1 MGGFKRIETEI
12 DEIIRDVYFLGDFST
27 PLEFKQIVYAK
38 CNDKNMDTTYRS
50 HVDKRVYEVLY
61 ELD

>member
-1 MGGFKRIETEI
+1 MGKFKTIETEI

-38 CNDKNMDTTYRS
+38 CNDENINETYRG

>member
-1 MGGFKRIETEI
+1 MGKFKTIETEI

-38 CNDKNMDTTYRS
+38 CNDKNIDETYRG

>member
-1 MGGFKRIETEI
+1 MGKFKTIETEI

-38 CNDKNMDTTYRS
+38 CNDKIWTQLT
-50 HVDKRVYEVLY
+50 EVM
-61 ELD
+61 